1 MAGLACAIWRD
12 RAGAGRGMAQTPRA
26 GTGSRRERSSLSPLK
41 EASLRGGDSPHPSCH
56 LEQNWGEPTTEPGG
70 PTAWWKKVIVFTQI
84 YEWVVR
90 AKDDSQLPSCTARR
104 QQAAYHQRYCVAEI
118 GIKQAGKHTTHWAD
132 TYTATHAFFTNTHT
146 QTQMDTAGTVTVGTH
161 NLGTSWGKFVNEEG

>member
-1 MAGLACAIWRD
+1 M
-12 RAGAGRGMAQTPRA
+12 
-26 GTGSRRERSSLSPLK
+26 
-41 EASLRGGDSPHPSCH
+41 
-56 LEQNWGEPTTEPGG
+56 
-70 PTAWWKKVIVFTQI
+70 
-84 YEWVVR
+84 VR

-161 NLGTSWGKFVNEEG
+161 NLGTS